1 LNYSTKRNLL
11 TGASG
16 FLGKVIFA
24 KSNLNFITIGRS
36 KDLDINFDLTS
47 GIPNLPNIDIVVHAA
62 GKAHQIPKNLEEENI
77 FINVNVIGTKN
88 LLAAF
93 SKDNLPSKFI
103 YISSVSV
110 YGCDMGNFIN
120 EDHPLLA
127 KDIYGKSKIIAE
139 QLIQEWCKDHNV
151 ICTILRLPLI
161 VGNNPPGNLGKMIK
175 SIKNRYYFNIA
186 SGSAKKSMVLASD
199 VAKFIPKVVE
209 IGGIY
214 NLTDGYNPSFY
225 ELSHMISNQ
234 IGRAWIPN
242 LPITPAKLI
251 AYFGDFFGDRFP
263 LNSNKLIK
271 MTSELTFDDSKAR
284 KTFSWDPT
292 PVLKAFNII

>member
-16 FLGKVIFA
+16 FLGKAIFSE
-24 KSNLNFITIGRS
+24 SNLDFITIGRS
-36 KDLDINFDLTS
+36 KHLDICFDLTS

-77 FINVNVIGTKN
+77 FTNINVIGTKN

-103 YISSVSV
+103 YISSISV
-110 YGCDMGNFIN
+110 YGCDMGHFIN

-127 KDIYGKSKIIAE
+127 KDVYGKSKIIAE
-139 QLIQEWCKDHNV
+139 QLIREWCKDHKV

-161 VGNNPPGNLGKMIK
+161 VGNNPPGNLGKMIN

-186 SGSAKKSMVLASD
+186 SGSARKSMVLASD
-199 VAKFIPKVVE
+199 VAKFLPEVAK
-209 IGGIY
+209 IGGTY

-292 PVLKAFNII
+292 PVLKAFSII